1 MALRLKTG
9 TVINQADVTQTGKFM
24 VSFKLSDG
32 EGYEEEP
39 VRYVTPYGNTEA
51 AFVAIPM
58 VGSQVLCAYE
68 DDVASEGDRIR
79 GYYYLGSLMGNI
91 PGTNE
96 SLPTPP
102 GTEAPPS
109 NDYVPK
115 DKTGTF
121 GPETGEFET
130 AMQEPE
136 KVPSFPSAFKDMYD
150 GKGIIPEAIGL
161 SNHRGDAF
169 KISSQYDSV
178 STSLDPFQNY
188 AVGMQSGSG
197 KQFKLIDS
205 PIVNGIVMTN
215 EHKGKDYFIWS
226 STGSKDSPFAAG
238 EYHMRTHGPVNL
250 YTLSNR
256 FHMWVEDGLNV
267 EIENKSTGKAAY
279 GDTSFSATSDGRVD
293 AGGAPVNGL
302 GDPGTGGYSSR
313 QRVFGN
319 ETTGC
324 IKLRSHHNNISLEAE
339 AQDSVIFV
347 SAPGPHSR
355 VIVESGGSVDIVAT
369 GKITLQSDVEVEITA
384 PLVDINGSTTV
395 DINGT
400 DVIIN
405 GGPNINLNPS
415 PGYVAPAS

>member
-9 TVINQADVTQTGKFM
+9 TVITQADVTQTGKFL

-68 DDVASEGDRIR
+68 DDVASEGDRIK
-79 GYYYLGSLMGNI
+79 GYYYLGSLMGDI

-96 SLPTPP
+96 SLPAP
-102 GTEAPPS
+102 GTEPPPS

-130 AMQEPE
+130 AMQKPE
-136 KVPSFPSAFKDMYD
+136 KVPSFPSAFKDMYA

-178 STSLDPFQNY
+178 SKSKDPFQNY
-188 AVGMQSGSG
+188 SVGMQSGSG
-197 KQFKLIDS
+197 KQFKLVDS

-226 STGSKDSPFAAG
+226 SAGSKDSPFSAG
-238 EYHMRTHGPVNL
+238 EYHMRTHGPVNM

-267 EIENKSTGKAAY
+267 DIENKSTGKAAY
-279 GDTSFSATSDGRVD
+279 GDTSTNGDGRVD
-293 AGGAPVNGL
+293 FEGAPSNGL
-302 GDPGTGGYSSR
+302 GDPGTGGYSGR
-313 QRVFGN
+313 KGVFGN

-355 VIVESGGSVDIVAT
+355 IIVESGGSVDIVAK
-369 GKITLQSDVEVEITA
+369 GKITLQSDIEVEITA
-384 PLVDINGSTTV
+384 PTVDINGSTTV

-400 DVIIN
+400 DVTIN
-405 GGPNINLNPS
+405 GGPNINLNSTPVYD
-415 PGYVAPAS
+415 PPAT